1 MVRRKVAATL
11 AQAGVPSADVDAGWL
26 VAEVLGVT
34 PTQLALGAE
43 LNPDQAQRLAEWVAR
58 RSDRE
63 PLQHILGTAA
73 FRHLEVAVGPGVFVP
88 RPETEVL
95 VDLALGA
102 LAAGVGVDVS
112 ARAVDLC
119 SGSGVIALALAM
131 ERPGTAVWA
140 VELEAAARAWLQRNV
155 AAQQQLLAQRGSAVT
170 VVAGDATS
178 PPAEVPR
185 GVDVVTCNPPYIPD
199 AAVPRDLEVA
209 RYDPAA
215 ALYGGPDGLDV
226 VRGVVVAA
234 AELLRPGGGLLIEH
248 GDEQGADDGVP
259 GVVAAHGGFVDVVDH
274 RDHAGRPRVT
284 VARRA

>member
-199 AAVPRDLEVA
+199 DAVPRDPEVA
-209 RYDPAA
+209 RHDPAI

-226 VRGVVVAA
+226 VRGVVGVA
-234 AELLRPGGGLLIEH
+234 AELLRTGGWLLIEH
-248 GDEQGADDGVP
+248 GDAQGGHDGVP
-259 GVVAAHGGFVDVVDH
+259 GVVSAHGGFVDVVDH
-274 RDHAGRPRVT
+274 RDDAGRPRVT
-284 VARRA
+284 LARRA